1 MNPPR
6 VYTCSPSWTPLPPPS
21 PSHPSGSSQC
31 TSPEHPVSRV
41 KPGLAICFIYDNM
54 HVSMPFSQIVPPSPS
69 PTESK
74 RLLYTSVSLWLS
86 PATFSNSAA
95 LMAKLSFPLSTVI
108 FFYDVLNFRQSNFHL
123 WQNLAWFPQT
133 SSFSKRRRCRRV
145 GLLRAGWAVVYHLHR
160 RLPLNM
166 RPECSY

>member
-1 MNPPR
+1 
-6 VYTCSPSWTPLPPPS
+6 
-21 PSHPSGSSQC
+21 
-31 TSPEHPVSRV
+31 
-41 KPGLAICFIYDNM
+41 M
-54 HVSMPFSQIVPPSPS
+54 HVSMQFSQIVPPSPS

-123 WQNLAWFPQT
+123 
-133 SSFSKRRRCRRV
+133 
-145 GLLRAGWAVVYHLHR
+145 
-160 RLPLNM
+160 
-166 RPECSY
+166 